1 VKALKAGK
9 APDLTQP
16 FGVETEVNLHLPA
29 LLPEAYCADIH
40 ERLVLYKRFAN
51 CESDAEVTELQEE
64 LVDRF
69 GNPPDAVRALVA
81 SHRLRLLGK
90 PLGMARLDA
99 TAESVQIQFEEKP
112 NVDPARIIELVQKQR
127 GWKLAGPTKL
137 RIEAKSATLAERF
150 EAARRALE
158 LLSGS
163 RGAGA
168 PAAAARAG
176 AVRAS

>member
-1 VKALKAGK
+1 VKALKSGK
-9 APDLTQP
+9 APDLMQP

-29 LLPEAYCADIH
+29 LLPDDYCADIH

-51 CESDAEVTELQEE
+51 CASDAEVTELQEE

-69 GNPPDAVRALVA
+69 GNPPDAARALVA

-112 NVDPARIIELVQKQR
+112 NVDPTRIIELVQKR

-137 RIEAKSATLAERF
+137 RIEAKSETLAERF
-150 EAARRALE
+150 DTARRALE
-158 LLSGS
+158 LL
-163 RGAGA
+163 RGP
-168 PAAAARAG
+168 PAAKPATAASRATTQ
-176 AVRAS
+176 A